1 MKSWLQVR
9 KHLGHKPIVEG
20 LVGGPT
26 PIYVE
31 RYHFRDIERSVPGIQ
46 SLTLLT
52 QFGGAAVQEGEV
64 GHWRARSLPT
74 RAVLVPPGCP
84 THWHYS
90 GTIDFAAFYFPDRSE
105 GISERLLL
113 LAKHGQGPRQFS
125 DALVGTAALELVT
138 ELQKAGAIDEPFLIA
153 LATLMLSQT
162 YRALTTPETGG
173 ISPNHSHFPRMQSVL
188 NHIREN
194 LAQDLSVQKLAALA
208 RVSEVHFR
216 RMFNDSIGSPPHRYI
231 LSARLEQARKLL
243 TMTAQP
249 ISQIAQ
255 DCGFSSQSHLT
266 TSFKAAHA
274 ATPREFRAQIKR
286 ER

>member
-20 LVGGPT
+20 VIGGPT

-31 RYHFRDIERSVPGIQ
+31 RYHFRDIERSVPGVQ
-46 SLTLLT
+46 GMTLLT

-64 GHWRARSLPT
+64 GRWRARSLPT
-74 RAVLVPPGCP
+74 RSVLVPEGCP

-105 GISERLLL
+105 GISERLRL
-113 LAKHGQGPRQFS
+113 LARQGQGPRQFS
-125 DALVGTAALELVT
+125 DALVGAAALELVT
-138 ELQKAGAIDEPFLIA
+138 ELQKATAIDEPFVVA
-153 LATLMLSQT
+153 LATLMLNQT

-173 ISPNHSHFPRMQSVL
+173 ISPYHSHFPRMQSVL

-216 RMFNDSIGSPPHRYI
+216 RMFHDSIGAPPHRYI
-231 LSARLEQARKLL
+231 LAARLEQARKLL
-243 TMTAQP
+243 TMTALP

-274 ATPREFRAQIKR
+274 ATPREFRVQIKR
-286 ER
+286 EG

>member
-9 KHLGHKPIVEG
+9 RHLGHKPIVEG

-26 PIYVE
+26 PLYVE
-31 RYHFRDIERSVPGIQ
+31 RYHFRDIERSVPGVQ
-46 SLTLLT
+46 DMVLLT
-52 QFGGAAVQEGEV
+52 QFGGAAVQEGEI
-64 GHWRARSLPT
+64 GNWRVKSLPT
-74 RAVLVPPGCP
+74 RSMLVPAGCP

-90 GTIDFAAFYFPDRSE
+90 GTVDFAAFYFPDQSE
-105 GISERLLL
+105 GITERFRLL
-113 LAKHGQGPRQFS
+113 ARPGQGPRQFN
-125 DALVGTAALELVT
+125 DALVGAAALELVT
-138 ELQKAGAIDEPFLIA
+138 ELQKAGATDEAFA
-153 LATLMLSQT
+153 VTLATVMLSQT

-173 ISPNHSHFPRMQSVL
+173 ISPDHSHFPRMQVVL
-188 NHIREN
+188 KHIREH
-194 LAQDLSVQKLAALA
+194 LAQDLSVRRLAELA

-216 RMFNDSIGSPPHRYI
+216 RMFHDSIGTPPHRYI
-231 LSARLEQARKLL
+231 LAARLEQARKLL
-243 TMTAQP
+243 TMTTLP

-286 ER
+286 EG

>member
-9 KHLGHKPIVEG
+9 RYLGHKPIVEG

-26 PIYVE
+26 PLYTE
-31 RYHFRDIERSVPGIQ
+31 RYHFRDIERSVPGVPGMV
-46 SLTLLT
+46 LLT

-64 GHWRARSLPT
+64 DHWRIKSLPT
-74 RAVLVPPGCP
+74 RSMLVPAGCP

-90 GTIDFAAFYFPDRSE
+90 GGVDFAAFYFPDHSE
-105 GISERLLL
+105 GITERFRL
-113 LAKHGQGPRQFS
+113 LAKTGQGPRQFS
-125 DALVGTAALELVT
+125 DALVGAAALEIVT
-138 ELQKAGAIDEPFLIA
+138 ELQKGGATDEPFLVT
-153 LATLMLSQT
+153 LATVMLGQT

-173 ISPNHSHFPRMQSVL
+173 ISPNHSHFARIQGVL

-194 LAQDLSVQKLAALA
+194 LAQDLSVQRLANLA

-216 RMFNDSIGSPPHRYI
+216 RVFHDSLGAPPHRYI
-231 LSARLEQARKLL
+231 LAARLEQARKLL
-243 TMTAQP
+243 TMTALP

-286 ER
+286 ES